1 LRVKARLCHNAL
13 NAVWDPNTLAGP
25 KLKKKRTK
33 TKQKPKFS
41 GRVKVTPVPPTDAL

>member
-25 KLKKKRTK
+25 KLKKKK
-33 TKQKPKFS
+33 EQKQNKNKNS
-41 GRVKVTPVPPTDAL
+41 QAG